1 MSYSSSLTD
10 AQSDARWAL
19 IEDYSP
25 QGNYGNRAKYS
36 KCLVVDA
43 VLYISKT
50 GYQ

>member
-1 MSYSSSLTD
+1 MSYPSSLTD
-10 AQSDARWAL
+10 AQWAL
-19 IEDYSP
+19 IEDYFY

-50 GYQ
+50 GCQ